1 MSPSAIGG
9 KYVGGDTIAALSSR
23 WGRANRAVIRLSGP
37 DAITL
42 TERVFI
48 PAGQSLEQS
57 QGHTV
62 LGGWLRLG
70 EQVKCPCQVYLFR
83 GPHSYS
89 GEDLIEYHLPG
100 GPAVVQMAM
109 AELTA
114 AGARL
119 AEPGEFSLR
128 AFLEGKMDLTQAEAV
143 AAIISSQTDAQLRAA
158 NSLADGALSEAV
170 GRIQNTL
177 AELVANVEANID
189 FVDQNIDFVCSEQAA
204 AAVSK
209 MQGQLDE
216 VLQGAVRQRELDAQP
231 RVVLAGWANVGKST
245 LLNVLSGLS
254 RAIVSGVA
262 GTTRDVL
269 MAPMKEEATRGHN
282 ENVLL
287 MDAAG
292 LCGSS
297 LDEVG
302 QAAREAAIEAVR
314 RADLVLYAVDAAAGI
329 NESQWQTLDML
340 RPGRTVIVVN
350 KIDLLSKD
358 DLRQRRQEIQ
368 QERKESVVMASAKSG
383 QGLAALRKQ
392 ITEQL
397 KDIETPIGQGRVVLT
412 GRAEE
417 GIKQAKAALERVN
430 DLLEANE
437 RIENPELL
445 AVELYEANAALG
457 AITGELTSEDVL
469 EDIFGRFCVGK

>member
-1 MSPSAIGG
+1 MSPTAIGS

-23 WGRANRAVIRLSGP
+23 WGIAGRAVIRVSGP
-37 DAITL
+37 DAIRL
-42 TERVFI
+42 AKRVFI

-62 LGGWLRLG
+62 LRGWLKLG
-70 EQVKCPCQVYLFR
+70 EKVNCPCQLYLFR
-83 GPHSYS
+83 SPRSYS

-128 AFLEGKMDLTQAEAV
+128 AFLAGKMDLTQAEAV

-158 NSLADGALSEAV
+158 NSLADGVLSEAV

-177 AELVANVEANID
+177 AELIANVEANID
-189 FVDQNIDFVCSEQAA
+189 FVDQDIDFVGSDQAA
-204 AAVSK
+204 AAINK
-209 MQGQLDE
+209 MQRELDE
-216 VLQGAVRQRELDAQP
+216 VLQGAVRQRELDAQL

-245 LLNVLSGLS
+245 LLNVLSGLG
-254 RAIVSGVA
+254 RAMVSGVA

-269 MAPMKEEATRGHN
+269 MAPMKEEVSTGHN
-282 ENVLL
+282 GNVLL

-292 LCGSS
+292 LCESS

-302 QAAREAAIEAVR
+302 QTAREAAIEAVR
-314 RADLVLYAVDAAAGI
+314 RADLVLYVVDGAAEI
-329 NESQWQTLDML
+329 NEGQWQTLDML
-340 RPGRTVIVVN
+340 GAGRTIIVVN
-350 KIDLLSKD
+350 KIDLIGKD
-358 DLRQRRQEIQ
+358 DLRLMRQEIRHR
-368 QERKESVVMASAKSG
+368 RKEAVVAVSAKSG
-383 QGLAALRKQ
+383 QGLAVLRKQ
-392 ITEQL
+392 IKEQL
-397 KDIETPIGQGRVVLT
+397 KRIETPIGQGRVVLT

-417 GIKQAKAALERVN
+417 GVKKAQAALERASE
-430 DLLEANE
+430 LLEASE

-457 AITGELTSEDVL
+457 AITGELSSEDVL
-469 EDIFGRFCVGK
+469 ADIFGRFCVGK